1 MQAIDSSFRDPSG
14 YIFNKGNKFYRAI
27 NNSYRENFDF
37 FESSGL
43 YENLLKKRQILS
55 FKKVPQKSINSNQ
68 NLYTVI
74 CPDQLRNISY
84 PYEWCFSQLKD
95 AALLTL
101 DIQEESM
108 KFDMSL
114 KDASA
119 YNIQFHNGLPV
130 MIDTLSFEKYKEGE
144 PWIAYKQ
151 FCQHFLAP
159 LLLSAYGDIKSIRLL
174 NLFIDGISLD
184 YALKQLPLRSLFRP
198 SIFMHVYMHV
208 KAQNINSDKKKL
220 NNRNISKVAILG
232 LIGSLRSLIRSLNWS
247 PVGTEWGEYYSD
259 TNYSAISMGTK
270 HQIISD
276 IIDELNPK
284 VLWDIGGNNGEFT
297 RLASNK
303 GIDSI
308 LFDIDYAAIEKSYR
322 KTKEENEENIA
333 SFVMDFTN
341 PSPGLGWNN
350 KERLSIFNRS
360 NADIVFGLALIH
372 HLCISNNLPLS
383 LVVIFFLR
391 LTSKYL
397 VIEFVP
403 KSDSQVKRLL
413 NTREDIFIEYDQHN
427 FEKKFLES
435 FTIIKTIQVENSDR
449 IIYLMEKRT

>member
-14 YIFNKGNKFYRAI
+14 YIFIKGNKFYRAI

-37 FESSGL
+37 FETSGL
-43 YENLLKKRQILS
+43 YENLLDKGQILS
-55 FKKVPQKSINSNQ
+55 FKKVPQNSINSNK
-68 NLYTVI
+68 NLYKVI

-108 KFDMSL
+108 KFNMSL

-130 MIDTLSFEKYKEGE
+130 MIDTLSFEKYNEGE

-159 LLLSAYGDIKSIRLL
+159 LILSAYVDIKSIKLL
-174 NLFIDGISLD
+174 HLFIDGISLD
-184 YALKQLPLRSLFRP
+184 YVVKQLPLKSFFRP
-198 SIFMHVYMHV
+198 SIFMHIYMHA
-208 KAQNINSDKKKL
+208 KAQNINSDKTKL
-220 NNRNISKVAILG
+220 NNKNISKVAILG

-247 PVGTEWGEYYSD
+247 PIGTEWGEYYSD

-270 HQIISD
+270 QQIISE
-276 IIDELNPK
+276 IIDEFNPK

-322 KTKEENEENIA
+322 KTKEDNEENIA

-341 PSPGLGWNN
+341 PSSGLGWNN

-372 HLCISNNLPLS
+372 HLCISNNLPLDF
-383 LVVIFFLR
+383 VATFFFK

-403 KSDSQVKRLL
+403 KSDSKVKRLL
-413 NTREDIFIEYDQHN
+413 DTRKDIFTEYDQKN
-427 FEKKFLES
+427 FENKFLES
-435 FTIIKTIQVENSDR
+435 FRIIKTIQVENSDR
-449 IIYLMEKRT
+449 IIYLMEKRA